1 MEAHALAKQCPYRLP
16 FAVYRFTHSLHCLI
30 QLTGTT
36 AEKKCGKF
44 LRLRRSRILTNV
56 TYLIIEKEGLYITF

>member
-30 QLTGTT
+30 QLT
-36 AEKKCGKF
+36 AEKK
-44 LRLRRSRILTNV
+44 NV
-56 TYLIIEKEGLYITF
+56 ESFYAFAARVY